1 MLAKSRFPSELIKIA
16 SQHHGDSVMM
26 YFYNKALEQSEDR
39 ASVRREDFAYDG
51 EKPQTKEGAVLM
63 LADCCEAAVRSIK
76 RPTAELIEE
85 RVASV
90 IKSLWQPDDA
100 QLSLCPLT
108 AADIR
113 NIEKS
118 FVKNLLAQYHERIE
132 YPHIKQ
138 TADEASDAAH
148 KSDTEDKGE

>member
-1 MLAKSRFPSELIKIA
+1 
-16 SQHHGDSVMM
+16 
-26 YFYNKALEQSEDR
+26 
-39 ASVRREDFAYDG
+39 
-51 EKPQTKEGAVLM
+51 M

-76 RPTAELIEE
+76 RPTAKLIEE
-85 RVASV
+85 RVAYV

-132 YPHIKQ
+132 YPQLKRIANEAADASQQADIK
-138 TADEASDAAH
+138 
-148 KSDTEDKGE
+148 DKGEQ

>member
-1 MLAKSRFPSELIKIA
+1 
-16 SQHHGDSVMM
+16 M
-26 YFYNKALEQSEDR
+26 YFYNKALELAEDR
-39 ASVRREDFAYDG
+39 SSVRCEDFAYDG

-76 RPTAELIEE
+76 RPTAKLIEE
-85 RVASV
+85 RVAYV

-132 YPHIKQ
+132 YPQLKRI
-138 TADEASDAAH
+138 ADEAADASQQADI
-148 KSDTEDKGE
+148 KDKGEQ